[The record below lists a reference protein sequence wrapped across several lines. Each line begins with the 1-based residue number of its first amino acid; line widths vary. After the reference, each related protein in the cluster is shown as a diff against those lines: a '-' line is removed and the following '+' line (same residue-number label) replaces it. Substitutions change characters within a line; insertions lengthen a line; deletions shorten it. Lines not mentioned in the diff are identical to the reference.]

1 MQRSNLNKYL
11 GVIGGGQLGKMIGLA
26 AANLGIKS
34 CFYDPD
40 PDAPAKNISTL
51 FFNEKY
57 DNKIKLLEFANKC
70 DFITYEFENIPMDCL
85 KAVRKKKK
93 IYPGIKALQISQDR
107 HLEKSFIT
115 NLGIKVVKYENI
127 KNFYDIENF
136 LKKNTKKGILK
147 TRKLGYDGKG
157 QVRIE
162 LSNLQ
167 KINFHIKPNNYIIEE
182 LVRFKKEISVIAIRE
197 KNGRIK
203 TFEPSENYHKHG
215 ILRKTIFPASISKN
229 CASKAKKIAEK
240 IIDSLDIVGILA
252 IEMFVLKDEDII
264 VNEIAP
270 RPHNSGHWTIDG
282 CNLSQFDV
290 LVRTIYN
297 MPIPK
302 IIYKRKCKMINLL
315 GENFNEYK
323 KYLSKKNHRVYI
335 YGKTKIKKERKMG
348 HVNIID

>member
-40 PDAPAKNISTL
+40 PNAPAKNISTL

-57 DNKIKLLEFANKC
+57 DNKIKLLEFVNKC
-70 DFITYEFENIPMDCL
+70 DFITYEFENIPIDCL
-85 KAVRKKKK
+85 KEVRKQKK
-93 IYPGIKALQISQDR
+93 IYPGLKALQISQDR

-115 NLGIKVVKYENI
+115 NLGIKVVKYANI
-127 KNFYDIENF
+127 KSFYDIENF
-136 LKKNTKKGILK
+136 LKQNTKKGILK

-157 QVRIE
+157 QIRIE

-167 KINFHIKPNNYIIEE
+167 KIKFKIKPNNFIIEE
-182 LVRFKKEISVIAIRE
+182 LVPFKKEISVIAIRE
-197 KNGRIK
+197 KNGKIK
-203 TFEPSENYHKHG
+203 TFEPSENYHKGG
-215 ILRKTIFPASISKN
+215 ILRTTIFPASISKN
-229 CASKAKKIAEK
+229 CVSKAKKIAKK
-240 IIDSLDIVGILA
+240 IICSLDIVGILA
-252 IEMFVLKDEDII
+252 IEMFVLKDGDIL

-270 RPHNSGHWTIDG
+270 RPHNSGHWTVDG
-282 CNLSQFDV
+282 CNLSQFDA

-302 IIYKRKCKMINLL
+302 ITYTRKCKMINLL
-315 GENFNEYK
+315 GENFNDYK